1 MQRPLS
7 RKRPDARRDWVLE
20 VICIIIFVLL
30 AIYTAHMIYHD
41 SHVDSTTYPNRS
53 LAFPA
58 GGFSFVLTS
67 YLAVRLDSISGMIRI
82 LLWPVAFLAG
92 YLMIGLLL
100 IFLNQ
105 VF

>member
-1 MQRPLS
+1 MRPE
-7 RKRPDARRDWVLE
+7 AQRDWVLE
-20 VICIIIFVLL
+20 VICILILALL
-30 AIYTAHMIYHD
+30 AIYTAHLIYHD
-41 SHVDSTTYPNRS
+41 SQVDSSTSSNRS

-67 YLAVRLDSISGMIRI
+67 YLAIRLDSISGFIR
-82 LLWPVAFLAG
+82 LLLMPVAFFAG
-92 YLMIGLLL
+92 YSLIGLFL

>member
-1 MQRPLS
+1 M
-7 RKRPDARRDWVLE
+7 RPDARRDWVLE
-20 VICIIIFVLL
+20 VICIIIFILL

-41 SHVDSTTYPNRS
+41 SYVDSSTYSNRS

-67 YLAVRLDSISGMIRI
+67 YLAVRLDTISSLIRI
-82 LLWPVAFLAG
+82 FLWPIVFFAG

>member
-1 MQRPLS
+1 M
-7 RKRPDARRDWVLE
+7 RPDARRDWVLE
-20 VICIIIFVLL
+20 VICIIIFVLF

-41 SHVDSTTYPNRS
+41 SYVDSSTYSNRS

-67 YLAVRLDSISGMIRI
+67 YLAVRLHTISGLIRI
-82 LLWPVAFLAG
+82 FLWPIVFFAG

>member
-1 MQRPLS
+1 M
-7 RKRPDARRDWVLE
+7 RPDALRDRVLE
-20 VICIIIFVLL
+20 VICIIIFTLL
-30 AIYTAHMIYHD
+30 AIYTTHMIYHD
-41 SHVDSTTYPNRS
+41 SHVDSSTYSNRS

-67 YLAVRLDSISGMIRI
+67 YLAVRLESISGIVRI
-82 LLWPVAFLAG
+82 LLWPVAFFAG

>member
-7 RKRPDARRDWVLE
+7 RMRPDARRDWVLE
-20 VICIIIFVLL
+20 VICIIVFVLL

-41 SHVDSTTYPNRS
+41 SHVDSSTYSNRS

-58 GGFSFVLTS
+58 GGFSFVITS
-67 YLAVRLDSISGMIRI
+67 YLAVRLESISGLIRS
-82 LLWPVAFLAG
+82 LLWPVVFFAG

-100 IFLNQ
+100 ILLNQ
-105 VF
+105 MF